1 MPLKGPEAVHGD
13 SIMASQTIS
22 GKIGAGGKKV
32 QDFLVRHL
40 SKHKVNPN
48 ILTFTGLAINIF
60 ATVLF
65 ARGQFF
71 WAGLVLLFGGMF
83 DMLDGAVARVTKTVT
98 RFGAFLDSV
107 VDRYSDMLML
117 FGLLIWYAK
126 LDALFYVGLTG
137 MAIIG
142 SVMTSYTRAR
152 AESLISSCKV
162 GFLERAE
169 RVVMLIIGALTDR
182 MAVVL
187 WILAILTNWTAVQ
200 RTWYTHKEANRLER
214 QEYAREESS
223 QTDEIEREVSAK
235 AGLQA

>member
-1 MPLKGPEAVHGD
+1 
-13 SIMASQTIS
+13 MAFDTIS
-22 GKIGAGGKKV
+22 GRIGAGGKV
-32 QDFLVRHL
+32 IQDFLVARL

-48 ILTFTGLAINIF
+48 ILTFTGLGINIF

-71 WAGLVLLFGGMF
+71 WAGLILLFGGMF

-126 LDALFYVGLTG
+126 VDRLFYVGLTG

-142 SVMTSYTRAR
+142 AVMTSYTRAR
-152 AESLISSCKV
+152 AESLIPRCKV

-200 RTWYTHKEANRLER
+200 RTWYTHKEADRVER
-214 QEYAREESS
+214 SQDPAMEREADEETDREEVD
-223 QTDEIEREVSAK
+223 QEVSPK
-235 AGLQA
+235 ASLQT

>member
-1 MPLKGPEAVHGD
+1 MTFH
-13 SIMASQTIS
+13 TIS
-22 GKIGAGGKKV
+22 GKIGKGGKRA
-32 QDFLVRHL
+32 QDFLVVHL
-40 SKHKVNPN
+40 SRHHVNPN
-48 ILTFTGLAINIF
+48 ILTFIGLGVNIF

-65 ARGQFF
+65 AKGMFF
-71 WAGLVLLFGGMF
+71 WAGLVVLFAGVF

-107 VDRYSDMLML
+107 IDRYSDMLML

-126 LDALFYVGLTG
+126 VDRMFYVGLVA
-137 MAIIG
+137 MVIIG

-152 AESLISSCKV
+152 AESLIPACKV

-187 WILAILTNWTAVQ
+187 WIMAILTNWTVFQ
-200 RTWYTHKEANRLER
+200 RIWYTWREASKLESD
-214 QEYAREESS
+214 ELLP
-223 QTDEIEREVSAK
+223 EIEDEGAPETRESKVAAK
-235 AGLQA
+235 ATLQL

>member
-1 MPLKGPEAVHGD
+1 MKLDMPLG
-13 SIMASQTIS
+13 TIS
-22 GKIGAGGKKV
+22 GRIGAGGKKI
-32 QDFLVRHL
+32 QDFLVRIL

-48 ILTFTGLAINIF
+48 LLTFTGLGINIF

-142 SVMTSYTRAR
+142 SVMTSYSRAR
-152 AESLISSCKV
+152 AESLIPACKV

-200 RTWYTHKEANRLER
+200 RTWYTHKEANRLE
-214 QEYAREESS
+214 QMEKHGVA
-223 QTDEIEREVSAK
+223 EREDSTQADQSVSAK
-235 AGLQA
+235 TSLQT

>member
-1 MPLKGPEAVHGD
+1 
-13 SIMASQTIS
+13 MAFHTIS

-32 QDFLVRHL
+32 QDFLVARL
-40 SKHKVNPN
+40 SKHRVNPN
-48 ILTFTGLAINIF
+48 LLTFTGLGINIF

-83 DMLDGAVARVTKTVT
+83 DMLDGAVARVTQTVT

-126 LDALFYVGLTG
+126 LDRLFYVGLTG

-142 SVMTSYTRAR
+142 AVMTSYSRAR
-152 AESLISSCKV
+152 AESLIPACKV

-169 RVVMLIIGALTDR
+169 RVVMIIIGALTDR

-200 RTWYTHKEANRLER
+200 RTWFTHKELNRLER
-214 QEYAREESS
+214 RPGVTGVRESEQEAEQEVARKASL
-223 QTDEIEREVSAK
+223 QT
-235 AGLQA
+235 

>member
-1 MPLKGPEAVHGD
+1 MGFD
-13 SIMASQTIS
+13 TIS
-22 GKIGAGGKKV
+22 GRIGAGGKKI
-32 QDFLVRHL
+32 QDFLVHRL
-40 SKHKVNPN
+40 SKHHVNPN
-48 ILTFTGLAINIF
+48 VLTFTGLGINIF
-60 ATVLF
+60 ATILF
-65 ARGQFF
+65 AQGRFF

-126 LDALFYVGLTG
+126 LGRLFYVGLVG

-152 AESLISSCKV
+152 AESLIPACKV

-200 RTWYTHKEANRLER
+200 RTWYTHKETNRVEKR
-214 QEYAREESS
+214 EPAESEAAGQEAPAKREPSDLTAGAR
-223 QTDEIEREVSAK
+223 
-235 AGLQA
+235 

>member
-1 MPLKGPEAVHGD
+1 
-13 SIMASQTIS
+13 MAIDTIS
-22 GKIGAGGKKV
+22 GRIGAGGKKI
-32 QDFLVRHL
+32 QDFLVARLSRHN
-40 SKHKVNPN
+40 VNPN
-48 ILTFTGLAINIF
+48 LLTFTGLAINIF

-71 WAGLVLLFGGMF
+71 WAGLILLFGGMF

-126 LDALFYVGLTG
+126 LDRLFYVGLTG

-152 AESLISSCKV
+152 AESLIPACKV

-169 RVVMLIIGALTDR
+169 RVVMLIVGALTDR

-200 RTWYTHKEANRLER
+200 RTWYTHREADR
-214 QEYAREESS
+214 
-223 QTDEIEREVSAK
+223 IERGEILMAQSESDKDVDQEVSPK
-235 AGLQA
+235 PSLQT